1 MAVEQIPDGGPER
14 SIFSIHES
22 WTSVR
27 PVSLSASTARVPNG
41 WFHRAV
47 RGCGIPLLLAG
58 TLLPGTASSQ
68 APEMLENVVV
78 IGQRAPGIDPLSSP
92 TPVEIIGGTALEAYG
107 GESTESNLARTLPS
121 YNLNREPISDEASVV
136 RPALLRGL
144 PPDSVLVLVNGKR
157 RHRSSVITV
166 SSATAPGSHG
176 PDLAAIPGIA
186 IERIEVLRDAAS
198 AQYGSDAVAGVL
210 NFVLKQRPDTQ
221 VAEARWGRTYAGDGD
236 RWTLAGHAGVP
247 LADQGFVALSL
258 ERSHQAPSTRSVQ
271 HASARQLA
279 AAGNPWINDPG
290 YGYIDHP
297 YAQTWGTPEGR
308 GDWKTMVNAGL
319 PLGTSTEIYGFGN
332 WHRRTVENGFF
343 FRNPAR
349 RGGVFSLGDEVLLAD
364 LSADPTAVRCQSGL
378 TPDSGDWSGHV
389 AAIRRFVED
398 NPNCYWIGTQFPGG
412 FTPRFGGDVE
422 DVSYHAG
429 VRGTLPNDA
438 PLLSGWDWDLS
449 AGMGQHSVDF
459 FMERTINPQLLALG
473 RELPTSYRVGG
484 WSERDWIVEGSV
496 VGRLDVGAA
505 WPLTVAL
512 GTEVRNE
519 RFEVVAGDFN
529 STFVDT
535 RPGGLREQGFGIGTN
550 GFPGFQ
556 ERTAGAASRTAQ
568 GAWLDL
574 STDLSE
580 ELLVHGA
587 LRHERHE
594 SIGSNTDGKVAAR
607 YDLSDEI
614 ALRASVGSA
623 FRAPTVGQA
632 SIEKVITQFVPDL
645 GDLIDIATLSVD
657 NPIAILKGAKPL
669 TPETARSVN
678 AGVVARLAGFTVTL
692 DGYQIRMKDRIAVT
706 SEFDLSEGDKAA
718 LREQGIADAD
728 AYARVKFLTND
739 FGTTTQGVDV
749 SAERLIAHGNDSAT
763 RLHAVLNWN
772 RTRVDGTSTLLNAG
786 ETLAAERGVPR
797 WRGVL
802 GASHERGQLTLS
814 GRLRLYGPFTN
825 VYYTSDLSSAREVGT
840 HALFDAEVALRITDG
855 LTLAIGAENLFDT
868 YPPRT
873 DARDGETVGLPY
885 LRRSP
890 FGFDGGYYYARL
902 RWER

>member
-1 MAVEQIPDGGPER
+1 MAIPMGPAGVAR
-14 SIFSIHES
+14 ASNAWFGRA
-22 WTSVR
+22 VLGFGL
-27 PVSLSASTARVPNG
+27 PLLAASTL
-41 WFHRAV
+41 F
-47 RGCGIPLLLAG
+47 
-58 TLLPGTASSQ
+58 PGTASPQ
-68 APEMLENVVV
+68 APEALEDVVV
-78 IGQRAPGIDPLSSP
+78 IGQRAPGIDPLTSP
-92 TPVEIIGGTALEAYG
+92 TPVEVIGGTALEAYG

-121 YNLNREPISDEASVV
+121 YNLNREPISDEASIV
-136 RPALLRGL
+136 RPASLRGL
-144 PPDSVLVLVNGKR
+144 PPDSLLVLVNGKR

-210 NFVLKQRPDTQ
+210 NFVLKQRPDAR
-221 VAEARWGRTYAGDGD
+221 VAETRWGRTYAGDGD
-236 RWTLAGHAGVP
+236 RWTLAGHAGVQ
-247 LADQGFVALSL
+247 LAEQGFVALSL
-258 ERSHQAPSTRSVQ
+258 ERSHQAPSSRSVQ
-271 HASARQLA
+271 HAGARELA
-279 AAGNPWINDPG
+279 AAGNAWINDPD

-297 YAQTWGTPEGR
+297 FAQPWGTPESR
-308 GDWKTMVNAGL
+308 GNWKTMVNAAL
-319 PLGTSTEIYGFGN
+319 PLNAATEIYGFGN

-364 LSADPTAVRCQSGL
+364 LSTDPSPAGCRSGL
-378 TPDSGDWSGHV
+378 TPDSGDWSSHV
-389 AAIRRFVED
+389 AAIRRYVED
-398 NPNCYWIGTQFPGG
+398 NPDCYWIGTQFPGG

-429 VRGTLPNDA
+429 VRGTLPVDA

-449 AGMGQHSVDF
+449 AGLGEHSVDF

-484 WSERDWIVEGSV
+484 WRERDWIVEGSV
-496 VGRLDVGAA
+496 VGRLNVGTA
-505 WPLTVAL
+505 WPLTMAL

-519 RFEVVAGDFN
+519 RFEVVAGDAN

-556 ERTAGAASRTAQ
+556 ERTAGAASRTAR
-568 GAWLDL
+568 GLWLDL
-574 STDLSE
+574 SADLSDD
-580 ELLVHGA
+580 LFVHGA
-587 LRHERHE
+587 LRHERHG
-594 SIGSNTDGKVAAR
+594 SIGDTTDGKVAAR
-607 YDLSDEI
+607 YDLSD
-614 ALRASVGSA
+614 ALAIRASVGSA

-632 SIEKVITQFVPDL
+632 SIEKVTTQFIPDL

-657 NPIAILKGAKPL
+657 NPIATLKGARPL
-669 TPETARSVN
+669 APERARSVN
-678 AGVVARLAGFTVTL
+678 AGVVARVAGFTVTL
-692 DGYQIRMKDRIAVT
+692 DGYQIRLRDRIALT
-706 SEFDLSEGDKAA
+706 SEFGLSEGDRAT
-718 LREQGIADAD
+718 LRAQGIADAD

-739 FGTTTQGVDV
+739 FATTTRGLDV
-749 SAERLIAHGNDSAT
+749 GAERWISHGNDSAT
-763 RLHAVLNWN
+763 RLHAVVNWN
-772 RTRVDGTSTLLNAG
+772 ETRVDGTSTLLSAG
-786 ETLAAERGVPR
+786 QILAAERGVPR
-797 WRGVL
+797 WRGTL
-802 GASHERGQLTLS
+802 GASHERGRLALS
-814 GRLRLYGPFTN
+814 GRLRLYGPFTSI
-825 VYYTSDLSSAREVGT
+825 YYAFDLASAQEVDA
-840 HALFDAEVALRITDG
+840 HALLDAEVAVRITDG

-873 DARDGETVGLPY
+873 GERDGASVGLPY

>member
-1 MAVEQIPDGGPER
+1 MSNPVDPAGAARSGGLR
-14 SIFSIHES
+14 
-22 WTSVR
+22 
-27 PVSLSASTARVPNG
+27 
-41 WFHRAV
+41 RAV
-47 RGCGIPLLLAG
+47 RRCGVPLLAAG
-58 TLLPGTASSQ
+58 ILLPGAASPQ
-68 APEMLENVVV
+68 APEVLENVVV

-92 TPVEIIGGTALEAYG
+92 TPVEVIGGTALEAYG

-136 RPALLRGL
+136 RPAGLRGL
-144 PPDSVLVLVNGKR
+144 PPDSLLVLVNGKR

-186 IERIEVLRDAAS
+186 IERLEVLRDAAS

-210 NFVLKQRPDTQ
+210 NVVLKQRPDAQ
-221 VAEARWGRTYAGDGD
+221 VAETRWGRTYAGDGD
-236 RWTLAGHAGVP
+236 RWMLAGHAAAPVAERGY
-247 LADQGFVALSL
+247 VALSL
-258 ERSHQAPSTRSVQ
+258 ERSHQAPSSRSVQ
-271 HASARQLA
+271 HVGARQLA
-279 AAGNPWINDPG
+279 AAGNAWIDDPG

-297 YAQTWGTPEGR
+297 HAQLWGTPETR
-308 GDWKTMVNAGL
+308 GNWKTMVNAAL
-319 PLGTSTEIYGFGN
+319 PLSPAVELYGFGN
-332 WHRRTVENGFF
+332 WHRRTTENGFF
-343 FRNPAR
+343 FRSPAR
-349 RGGVFSLGDEVLLAD
+349 RAGVFSQGDEVLLAD
-364 LSADPTAVRCQSGL
+364 LSADPGPAGCRSGL
-378 TPDSGDWSGHV
+378 TPDAGDWPGHV
-389 AAIRRFVED
+389 AAIRRYVED
-398 NPNCYWIGTQFPGG
+398 HPDCYWIGTQFPGG
-412 FTPRFGGDVE
+412 FTPRFGGNVE
-422 DVSYHAG
+422 DAAFHAG
-429 VRGTLPNDA
+429 ARGTLPPDA
-438 PLLSGWDWDLS
+438 PLLAGWDWDLS
-449 AGMGQHSVDF
+449 AGLGRHAVDF
-459 FMERTINPQLLALG
+459 FMERTVNPQLLALG

-519 RFEVVAGDFN
+519 RFEVLAGDVN

-535 RPGGLREQGFGIGTN
+535 RPGGLRAQGFGIGTN

-556 ERTAGAASRTAQ
+556 ERTAGAADRTAR
-568 GAWLDL
+568 GFWLDL
-574 STDLSE
+574 SADLSDA
-580 ELLVHGA
+580 LFVNGA
-587 LRHERHE
+587 LRHERHG
-594 SIGSNTDGKVAAR
+594 SIGNTTDGKVAAR
-607 YDLSDEI
+607 YDLRAGL

-632 SIEKVITQFVPDL
+632 SIEKVTTQFIPEL

-657 NPIAILKGAKPL
+657 NPIAILKGARPL
-669 TPETARSVN
+669 TPERARSVN
-678 AGVVARLAGFTVTL
+678 AGIVARVAGFTVTL
-692 DGYQIRMKDRIAVT
+692 DGYQIRLRDRIAVT
-706 SEFDLSEGDKAA
+706 SEFALSADDRAA

-739 FGTTTQGVDV
+739 FGTTTRGVDL
-749 SAERLIAHGNDSAT
+749 SAERRLPHGSGSAT
-763 RLHAVLNWN
+763 RLHAAVNWN
-772 RTRVDGTSTLLNAG
+772 ETRVDGSPAFLSVG
-786 ETLAAERGVPR
+786 QTLAAERGVPR
-797 WRGVL
+797 WRGTL
-802 GASHERGQLTLS
+802 GASHDRGRFTLS

-825 VYYTSDLSSAREVGT
+825 IYYTFDLASARAVGT
-840 HALFDAEVALRITDG
+840 HALLDAEAAVRITDG

-873 DARDGETVGLPY
+873 GARDGATVGLPY

>member
-1 MAVEQIPDGGPER
+1 MTPSKVPAGAARAR
-14 SIFSIHES
+14 S
-22 WTSVR
+22 
-27 PVSLSASTARVPNG
+27 G
-41 WFHRAV
+41 WFRRAGRRFGV
-47 RGCGIPLLLAG
+47 PLLVAG
-58 TLLPGTASSQ
+58 TLLPGSASPQ
-68 APEMLENVVV
+68 APETLEDVVV
-78 IGQRAPGIDPLSSP
+78 IGQRAPGIDPLTSP
-92 TPVEIIGGTALEAYG
+92 TPVEVIGGTALEAYG
-107 GESTESNLARTLPS
+107 GESTESNLARTLTS
-121 YNLNREPISDEASVV
+121 YNLNREPISDEASIV
-136 RPALLRGL
+136 RPASLRGL
-144 PPDSVLVLVNGKR
+144 PPDSMLVLVNGKR

-186 IERIEVLRDAAS
+186 VERIEVLRDAAS

-210 NFVLKQRPDTQ
+210 NFVLKQRPDAR
-221 VAEARWGRTYAGDGD
+221 VAETRWGRTYAGDGD
-236 RWTLAGHAGVP
+236 RWTLAGHAGVQ
-247 LADQGFVALSL
+247 LGEQGFVALSL
-258 ERSHQAPSTRSVQ
+258 ERSHQALSSRSVQ

-279 AAGNPWINDPG
+279 RAGNVWIDDPG

-297 YAQTWGTPEGR
+297 HAQPWGTPETR
-308 GDWKTMVNAGL
+308 GNWKTMVNAAL
-319 PLGTSTEIYGFGN
+319 PFDTTTEIYGFGN

-364 LSADPTAVRCQSGL
+364 LSQDPTAATCRTGQTAEYV
-378 TPDSGDWSGHV
+378 DWPSHV
-389 AAIRRFVED
+389 AAIRRYVED
-398 NPNCYWIGTQFPGG
+398 NPDCYWIGAQFPGG

-422 DVSYHAG
+422 DLSYHAG

-438 PLLSGWDWDLS
+438 PWLSGWDWDLS
-449 AGMGQHSVDF
+449 AGLGQHSVDF

-484 WSERDWIVEGSV
+484 WRERDWIVEGSV
-496 VGRLDVGAA
+496 VGQLNVGTA
-505 WPLTVAL
+505 WPLTMAL

-519 RFEVVAGDFN
+519 RFEVVAGDAN

-535 RPGGLREQGFGIGTN
+535 RPGGLRDQGFGIGTN

-556 ERTAGAASRTAQ
+556 ERTAGAASRTAR
-568 GAWLDL
+568 GLWLDL
-574 STDLSE
+574 SADPRDDLF
-580 ELLVHGA
+580 VHGA

-594 SIGSNTDGKVAAR
+594 NIGETTDGKVAAR
-607 YDLSDEI
+607 YDVSDGLAI
-614 ALRASVGSA
+614 RASVGSA

-632 SIEKVITQFVPDL
+632 SIEKVTTQFIPDL

-657 NPIAILKGAKPL
+657 NPIAILKGAGPL
-669 TPETARSVN
+669 APERARSVN
-678 AGVVARLAGFTVTL
+678 AGVVARVAGFTVTL
-692 DGYQIRMKDRIAVT
+692 DGYQIQLRDRIALT
-706 SEFDLSEGDKAA
+706 SEFELSEGDRAT
-718 LREQGIADAD
+718 LRAQGIADAD

-739 FGTTTQGVDV
+739 FGTTTRGIDIG
-749 SAERLIAHGNDSAT
+749 AERWLSHGNDAAT
-763 RLHAVLNWN
+763 RLHAVVNWN
-772 RTRVDGTSTLLNAG
+772 QTRVDGTSTLLSDG
-786 ETLAAERGVPR
+786 QILAAERGVPR
-797 WRGVL
+797 WRGTL
-802 GASHERGQLTLS
+802 GASHERGRLTVS

-825 VYYTSDLSSAREVGT
+825 IYYAFDLASAQEVDA
-840 HALFDAEVALRITDG
+840 HALFDAEVAVRITDG

-873 DARDGETVGLPY
+873 GARDGAAVGLPY